1 MCKLLN
7 ISRAS
12 VYYNP
17 TKKSF
22 DSELENLIIQIFKDS
37 KNNYGTRK
45 IKVELESSDFQVSRR
60 KIGQIMNKY
69 GLVSKYTVK
78 QYKVYRSK
86 CNEDNTKNIIA
97 QDFQSRDHL
106 EAVVSDLTYI
116 NVNGKW
122 HYICVLIDLFNREI
136 IGYSAGKNKD
146 TALVAKA
153 FSRIKSPLD
162 KIKIFHTDRGNEFK
176 NKAIDQLLTVFD
188 ISRSLSKKGC
198 PYDNAVAEATFKIIK
213 TEFVFNAVFENL
225 DQLKL
230 KLFEYVNWYNNKRLH
245 GSLGYISPVEYKNLS
260 FDKKVS

>member
-1 MCKLLN
+1 MCKLLK
-7 ISRAS
+7 ISRTS
-12 VYYNP
+12 IYYNP
-17 TKKSF
+17 TTKSI
-22 DSELENLIIQIFKDS
+22 DSKLENRIIQIFKES

-45 IKVELESSDFQVSRR
+45 IKAELENEETYVSRR

-78 QYKVYRSK
+78 QFKVYRSK
-86 CNEDNTKNIIA
+86 CNEDNIRNIVD

-106 EAVVSDLTYI
+106 EVVVSDLTYV
-116 NVNGKW
+116 NVNGRW

-146 TALVAKA
+146 IALVSKA
-153 FSRIKSPLD
+153 FSRVKSPLN
-162 KIKIFHTDRGNEFK
+162 KIKIFHTDRGHEFK

-213 TEFVFNAVFENL
+213 TEFVFNTIFDSL
-225 DQLKL
+225 DQLQL
-230 KLFEYVNWYNNKRLH
+230 ELFEYVNWYNNKRLH
-245 GSLGYISPVEYKNLS
+245 GSLGYLTPVEYKTLS
-260 FDKKVS
+260 FDKKLS